1 MLPIVVVVSA
11 VRAAIIATAPA
22 SRVATPPLEQ
32 IREGV
37 ATTIESGSRIWDSGR
52 ALHAYLAAD
61 ASLVG
66 RSVVELGSGTGIG
79 GLGAAASGAHVV
91 LSDLPEQLP
100 LIRSNIISCG
110 LEADVVRDA
119 ARITMHRHASPNGS
133 RHVPPHA
140 ASHRAPACC
149 SFLSPGATPPTPL
162 ACAGARRPAAAPSTL
177 SLGLTSCT
185 RRRGAPRYRRDL
197 VFRPRE
203 ASPCES
209 QATLV
214 GLAILWA
221 RSPLSARRGALRCSS
236 CTRRTAS
243 VKISSSTRRAKPDS
257 PRWAG
262 QKSSRRESAPRG

>member
-119 ARITMHRHASPNGS
+119 ARITMHRHASPS
-133 RHVPPHA
+133 DPATSHRTPRLTAHPRAA
-140 ASHRAPACC
+140 ASSHLGRRFRRLSRAPARGD
-149 SFLSPGATPPTPL
+149 PRRR
-162 ACAGARRPAAAPSTL
+162 RRP
-177 SLGLTSCT
+177 
-185 RRRGAPRYRRDL
+185 YRR
-197 VFRPRE
+197 V
-203 ASPCES
+203 
-209 QATLV
+209 
-214 GLAILWA
+214 
-221 RSPLSARRGALRCSS
+221 
-236 CTRRTAS
+236 
-243 VKISSSTRRAKPDS
+243 
-257 PRWAG
+257 
-262 QKSSRRESAPRG
+262 